1 MIFKVCRRRQNITLF
16 SFLFTFLVQDAIEN
30 RHKTRSF
37 LVKMRRV
44 MATVPKI
51 GKELQK
57 LDFGKLDGRKKSI
70 FAGFWESV
78 GNLKLAENGDRSLR
92 SIDYRRVC
100 DDVVHLCACLAGLG
114 VVRALRWRRI

>member
-57 LDFGKLDGRKKSI
+57 LDFGKLDERKKSI
-70 FAGFWESV
+70 FGGFWESV
-78 GNLKLAENGDRSLR
+78 GNLKLAENGDQSLR
-92 SIDYRRVC
+92 PIGYRRV
-100 DDVVHLCACLAGLG
+100 
-114 VVRALRWRRI
+114 

>member
-16 SFLFTFLVQDAIEN
+16 SFMFTFFGSGRDRKSSQNE
-30 RHKTRSF
+30 TF

-70 FAGFWESV
+70 FGGFWESV

-92 SIDYRRVC
+92 SIDYRRV
-100 DDVVHLCACLAGLG
+100 
-114 VVRALRWRRI
+114 

>member
-70 FAGFWESV
+70 FGGFWESV
-78 GNLKLAENGDRSLR
+78 GNLKLAENGDRSLG
-92 SIDYRRVC
+92 SIDSRRVPAPHGR
-100 DDVVHLCACLAGLG
+100 HLGAKRVQNG
-114 VVRALRWRRI
+114 VQWRKSEQN